1 VVSIVLQPPRTEQ
14 RLRKNPLGIYVNG
27 LSWSRELEAKRRS
40 KTMNDLFRKSAL
52 PVILLAL
59 LFGLRHAGQA
69 AAVHL
74 AR

>member
-1 VVSIVLQPPRTEQ
+1 M
-14 RLRKNPLGIYVNG
+14 N
-27 LSWSRELEAKRRS
+27 LS
-40 KTMNDLFRKSAL
+40 FRFYAL
-52 PVILLAL
+52 PLILLA